1 MTRVRIDLAAMVVGA
16 LFVCPAVYAQNPPEP
31 TPQTPKAPQFKSVLA
46 GKKFSP
52 PIKGQAEVEFM
63 QPVTKREKDKVV
75 TTIRVRNASS
85 GPIARLTIDE
95 TWFDKSGS
103 VVAGGKAA
111 LPQMLQPG
119 EVQTVTIETPYNA
132 KMLSNS
138 WNFSHANGTVKPTKV
153 KSLDGEKEPA
163 AKTAAATKPA
173 AKSASKK
180 K

>member
-1 MTRVRIDLAAMVVGA
+1 MNRARIGFAAAVVGA
-16 LFVCPAVYAQNPPEP
+16 TLAGTTVFAQNPPEP
-31 TPQTPKAPQFKSVLA
+31 TPQAPQFKSILA
-46 GKKFSP
+46 GKKFAP
-52 PIKGQAEVEFM
+52 PIKGQAEVEFV

-75 TTIRVRNASS
+75 TTIRVKNAST

-103 VVAGGKAA
+103 IVAGGKGSW
-111 LPQMLQPG
+111 PQMLQPG
-119 EVQTVTIETPYNA
+119 EVETITIETPYST

-153 KSLDGEKEPA
+153 KSLDAAKEPA

-173 AKSASKK
+173 AKNSKK